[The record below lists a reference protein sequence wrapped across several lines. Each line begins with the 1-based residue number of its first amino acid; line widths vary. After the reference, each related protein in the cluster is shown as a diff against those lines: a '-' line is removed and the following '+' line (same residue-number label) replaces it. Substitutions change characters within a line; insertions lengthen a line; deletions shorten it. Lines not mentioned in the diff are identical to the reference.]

1 MWFFVNKPE
10 PHFSFKK
17 LRFLLRISDFF
28 CTFAPEMTQEGQ
40 KIIDTIN
47 RVSRWCVEGTVLIG
61 LIVMFFYNDKP
72 FWWTAGILLGTSLLV
87 NAITYYWATD
97 EEKIQRIEEYKEAIK
112 QLEEERK
119 STQVNLHIDHLDNL
133 HLGDNVE
140 HKFTL

>member
-1 MWFFVNKPE
+1 
-10 PHFSFKK
+10 
-17 LRFLLRISDFF
+17 
-28 CTFAPEMTQEGQ
+28 MTQEGQ

-72 FWWTAGILLGTSLLV
+72 FWWIAGILLGTSLLV
-87 NAITYYWATD
+87 NTITYYWATD